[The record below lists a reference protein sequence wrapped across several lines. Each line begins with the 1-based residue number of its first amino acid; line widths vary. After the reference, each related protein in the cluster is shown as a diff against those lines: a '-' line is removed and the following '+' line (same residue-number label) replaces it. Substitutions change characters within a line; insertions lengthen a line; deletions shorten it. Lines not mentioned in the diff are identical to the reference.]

1 MIESEKDII
10 RVIQEDTWMMEIL
23 KCVQSLDLPDWWV
36 CAGFVRTKI
45 WDTLYGYEERTPL
58 PDIDVIYFDPSK
70 IDEGIEKEYEKRLTE
85 IYPGQPWSVK
95 NQTRM
100 HLINDFTPYQSSV
113 DAISKFPETVTAL
126 GVKLDNIENVVLTAP
141 HGIEDVINFQIRP
154 TPYFSR
160 TEDRLMV
167 FNDRVDKK
175 KWKIRWDRV
184 EIQKGRG
191 QLK

>member
-1 MIESEKDII
+1 
-10 RVIQEDTWMMEIL
+10 
-23 KCVQSLDLPDWWV
+23 
-36 CAGFVRTKI
+36 
-45 WDTLYGYEERTPL
+45 
-58 PDIDVIYFDPSK
+58 
-70 IDEGIEKEYEKRLTE
+70 
-85 IYPGQPWSVK
+85 
-95 NQTRM
+95 M

-175 KWKIRWDRV
+175 KWKI
-184 EIQKGRG
+184 QMGSC
-191 QLK
+191 